1 MKPNMNAR
9 HWLMAKV
16 EELGFSGTANL
27 IGISRQNLYLMRG
40 KIAVPVTETR
50 RTIASCM
57 TAEGIVKDEWD
68 VKLDF
73 LTCMVDMERAV
84 AAVDN
89 ARSATDNGPAHNA
102 DGSTT

>member
-1 MKPNMNAR
+1 MKPNTNAR

-16 EELGFSGTANL
+16 EELGFSGAAKL

-40 KIAVPVTETR
+40 KIAVPVSETR
-50 RTIASCM
+50 RTIAACM
-57 TAEGIVKDEWD
+57 TSEGIVKDEWD

-84 AAVDN
+84 AAVDK
-89 ARSATDNGPAHNA
+89 ARSTTDNGSAHNS